1 MSDPALNAAK
11 LAELSGVSEKYVYTL
26 IKDRFGKSL
35 GAYLEELRIKKAD
48 ELLITSSLSNEQIA
62 EASGFASL
70 TTFYRAFR
78 KIHGLSPAAWR
89 SSLKAMGENLE
100 SGSAKQ
106 A

>member
-1 MSDPALNAAK
+1 MM
-11 LAELSGVSEKYVYTL
+11 GVSEKYVYTI

-35 GAYLEELRIKKAD
+35 GAYLEEQRIKKAD
-48 ELLITSSLSNEQIA
+48 ELLISSALSNEQIA
-62 EASGFASL
+62 ETVGFASL

-89 SSLKAMGENLE
+89 SSLKAMEEN
-100 SGSAKQ
+100 GSHKQ